1 MMRLIRFGLG
11 LALLASAAGAQ
22 ATTVIIFVEPM
33 TLERYTRV
41 FDTPGPD
48 RALMCPAP
56 PATGSCTEIP
66 IKHPRQ
72 ATVSSS
78 PSNNLRPSMLPWAG
92 STTRSG

>member
-1 MMRLIRFGLG
+1 MRFIRLGLG
-11 LALLASAAGAQ
+11 LALLASAASAQ

-48 RALMCPAP
+48 RVLMCPAP
-56 PATGSCTEIP
+56 PATGSCTKVPFTHE
-66 IKHPRQ
+66 RQ
-72 ATVSSS
+72 ATVSSN
-78 PSNNLRPSMLPWAG
+78 PSNNRSPSVPPWAG